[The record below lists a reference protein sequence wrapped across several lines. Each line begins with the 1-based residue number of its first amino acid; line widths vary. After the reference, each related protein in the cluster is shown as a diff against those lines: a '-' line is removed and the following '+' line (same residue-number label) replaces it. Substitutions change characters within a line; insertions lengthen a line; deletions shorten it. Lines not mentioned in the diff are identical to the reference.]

1 MTEAT
6 ISTKH
11 QIVIPREARK
21 ALGLKAGDK
30 VLVLVHGERIVILE
44 KPKSHRAAT
53 RGLARGVYSA
63 TYLKKERK
71 SWR

>member
-30 VLVLVHGERIVILE
+30 VLVLVHGERIIILE
-44 KPKSHRAAT
+44 KPKSHRAAI
-53 RGLARGVYSA
+53 RSLARGVYSG
-63 TYLKKERK
+63 TYLQEERK